1 MVLQGRKRREASAK
15 WIQDAIANGPAPG
28 ERPIHPP
35 RCILHG
41 PNEFHDSELELKCGS
56 VDRFVCKVPG
66 CFVEFVLPKVRKMR
80 QAPDDADTI
89 QEPLDQDNDLEDL
102 LTFQD
107 PGDHQVKK
115 EVKFSIKEEDDFDA
129 EQDLQFVPSSQSS
142 SLSLEDDG
150 IEFLSISLSPSSS
163 TVPTSSPTKASSP
176 AVQSKGKSRQTSR
189 GESRFQPAAAAPMHL
204 NKGNVRLNP
213 LFRMSVATSR
223 KLIDSELAERVDQDY
238 LTENHHAVHP
248 AEDPASCEVLGPYR
262 LDRYHQSLGVQ
273 GLIWENLYSSLTGDA
288 VRALCSLL
296 GAPEEAIFALHH
308 QDVSCNAC
316 GSHFSLDGYNGHVVS
331 GKCGSVLG
339 EQSIQKKDISPNAVE
354 SIPQRTYPR
363 DFDIETHPGARQAF
377 RFSLRSPVAAAFL
390 EWNSIMG
397 VPADVWAVIST
408 AYKVCETCNLA
419 RIFPEHKRHCDHAGV
434 CMDPGQEEGTI
445 LH

>member
-1 MVLQGRKRREASAK
+1 MVLQGRKKREASAK

-41 PNEFHDSELELKCGS
+41 PNEFHDSELELKCGP

-66 CFVEFVLPKVRKMR
+66 CFVEFVLPKVRKLR
-80 QAPDDADTI
+80 QAPDDTI

-115 EVKFSIKEEDDFDA
+115 EVKFSIKEEDDFDV

-163 TVPTSSPTKASSP
+163 TVPTGSPTKASSP

-204 NKGNVRLNP
+204 NKGNIRLNP

-223 KLIDSELAERVDQDY
+223 KLIDSELAEHVDQDY

-273 GLIWENLYSSLTGDA
+273 GLIWEKLYSSLTGDA

-339 EQSIQKKDISPNAVE
+339 EQSI
-354 SIPQRTYPR
+354 
-363 DFDIETHPGARQAF
+363 
-377 RFSLRSPVAAAFL
+377 
-390 EWNSIMG
+390 
-397 VPADVWAVIST
+397 IST

-419 RIFPEHKRHCDHAGV
+419 RIFPEHKQHCDRAGV

-445 LH
+445 LHLIQSVKACYV